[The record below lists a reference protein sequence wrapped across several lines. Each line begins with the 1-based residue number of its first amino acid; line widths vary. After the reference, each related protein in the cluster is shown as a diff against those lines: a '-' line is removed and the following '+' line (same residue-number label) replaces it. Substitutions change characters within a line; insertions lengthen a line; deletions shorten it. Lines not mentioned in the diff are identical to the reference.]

1 MPEHELGDDKEPSNK
16 RELSMM
22 APALGIFLPTV
33 SDRGAA
39 PGDVAGDVA
48 AAARHAEELGFESV
62 WVVDQLV
69 AGTGVPLLDS
79 GIALAAAAAATSRV
93 GLAYGVLVVPLHP
106 LAWLAKQV
114 ASLQHVSGGRLIIG
128 VGTGGDRH
136 GESWA
141 VAGVPRR
148 ERGRRTDFALRALP
162 GLLAGRPVRLAQ
174 DPDSPLATL
183 SPSAPVPPVIVGGM
197 SEPAL
202 RRAAQY
208 GDGWFPLPAP
218 LPVVARARARLAEL
232 AGQFGRPV
240 PPMTTSL
247 MTAIAGGPDLP
258 GQEEMTRRL
267 TDPDGMFGIPADQVP
282 AVLHSGPPDQ
292 IAALL
297 AEHFS
302 RGAERVVISVA
313 AGDWFR
319 QAELAAEARN
329 LLGQPV

>member
-1 MPEHELGDDKEPSNK
+1 MVTS
-16 RELSMM
+16 
-22 APALGIFLPTV
+22 AVGIFLPTM

-39 PGDVAGDVA
+39 PGDVA

-69 AGTGVPLLDS
+69 GGTGVPLLDS
-79 GIALAAAAAATSRV
+79 GIALAAAAAVTSRV
-93 GLAYGVLVVPLHP
+93 GLGYGVLIVPLHP

-114 ASLQHVSGGRLIIG
+114 ASLQHVSGGRLILG
-128 VGTGGDRH
+128 VGTGGGRH

-148 ERGRRTDFALRALP
+148 DRGQLTDFALQALP
-162 GLLAGRPVRLAQ
+162 GLLAGQPTRLAQ

-183 SPSAPVPPVIVGGM
+183 SPPAAAPPVIVGGM

-202 RRAAQY
+202 RRAARY
-208 GDGWFPLPAP
+208 GDGWFPPPAP
-218 LPVVARARARLAEL
+218 LPVLTAARARLAEL
-232 AGQFGRPV
+232 AAQHRRPA
-240 PPMTTSL
+240 PPVTTGL
-247 MTAIAGGPDLP
+247 MTAIAGDPDLP
-258 GQEEMTRRL
+258 SPEVLTRRL
-267 TDPDGMFGIPADQVP
+267 TDPDGMFGIPGDQVA
-282 AVLHSGPPDQ
+282 AVLHSGPPGQ
-292 IAALL
+292 IAEIL

-302 RGAERVVISVA
+302 HGADRVVISVA

>member
-1 MPEHELGDDKEPSNK
+1 MPENQP
-16 RELSMM
+16 MT
-22 APALGIFLPTV
+22 APAVGIFLPTM

-39 PGDVAGDVA
+39 PGDVA

-79 GIALAAAAAATSRV
+79 GIALAAAAAVTSRV

-114 ASLQHVSGGRLIIG
+114 ASLQHVSGGRLILG
-128 VGTGGDRH
+128 AGAGGDRH

-141 VAGVPRR
+141 AAGVLRR
-148 ERGRRTDFALRALP
+148 DRGPLTDFALQALP
-162 GLLAGRPVRLAQ
+162 GLLAGRPARLAPG
-174 DPDSPLATL
+174 PDSPLVTL
-183 SPSAPVPPVIVGGM
+183 SPPAAAPPVIVGGM

-202 RRAAQY
+202 RRAARY

-218 LPVVARARARLAEL
+218 LPVVTAARARLAEL
-232 AGQFGRPV
+232 AAQHGRPA
-240 PPMTTSL
+240 PPVTTSL
-247 MTAIAGGPDLP
+247 MTAIAGDPALP
-258 GQEEMTRRL
+258 GQDELTRRL

-282 AVLHSGPPDQ
+282 AVLHTGPPAQ
-292 IAALL
+292 IAELL
-297 AEHFS
+297 AGHFS

-319 QAELAAEARN
+319 QAELAAEACN
-329 LLGQPV
+329 LLKQPF

>member
-1 MPEHELGDDKEPSNK
+1 MREVTIRNQVTKEN
-16 RELSMM
+16 RSMM
-22 APALGIFLPTV
+22 APAVGIFLPTM
-33 SDRGAA
+33 SDRGTA
-39 PGDVAGDVA
+39 PGDVA

-69 AGTGVPLLDS
+69 GGTGVPLLDS
-79 GIALAAAAAATSRV
+79 GIALAAAAAVTSRV

-114 ASLQHVSGGRLIIG
+114 ASLQHVSGGRLILG

-141 VAGVPRR
+141 AAGVPRR
-148 ERGRRTDFALRALP
+148 DRGPLTDFALQALP
-162 GLLAGRPVRLAQ
+162 GLLAGQPARLAPH
-174 DPDSPLATL
+174 PDSPLATL
-183 SPSAPVPPVIVGGM
+183 SPPAAAPPVIVGGM
-197 SEPAL
+197 SGPAL
-202 RRAAQY
+202 RRAARY

-218 LPVVARARARLAEL
+218 LPVVTSARARLAEL
-232 AGQFGRPV
+232 AAQHGRPA
-240 PPMTTSL
+240 PPVTTSL
-247 MTAIAGGPDLP
+247 MTAIAGDPDLP
-258 GQEEMTRRL
+258 GQGELTRRL

-282 AVLHSGPPDQ
+282 AVLHTGPPAQ
-292 IAALL
+292 IAELL

-302 RGAERVVISVA
+302 HGAERVVISVA

-329 LLGQPV
+329 LLRQPV

>member
-1 MPEHELGDDKEPSNK
+1 MVT
-16 RELSMM
+16 
-22 APALGIFLPTV
+22 PAVGIFLPTM
-33 SDRGAA
+33 SDRGAV
-39 PGDVAGDVA
+39 PGDVA

-69 AGTGVPLLDS
+69 GGTGVPLLHS
-79 GIALAAAAAATSRV
+79 GIALAAAAAVTSRV
-93 GLAYGVLVVPLHP
+93 SLAYGVLIVPLHP

-114 ASLQHVSGGRLIIG
+114 ASLQHVSGGRLILG

-148 ERGRRTDFALRALP
+148 DRGRRTDFALQALP
-162 GLLAGRPVRLAQ
+162 GLLAGRPARLAP

-183 SPSAPVPPVIVGGM
+183 SPPAAVPPVIVGGM
-197 SEPAL
+197 SESAL
-202 RRAAQY
+202 RRAARY
-208 GDGWFPLPAP
+208 GDGWFPLPVP
-218 LPVVARARARLAEL
+218 LPVVTGARARLAEL
-232 AGQFGRPV
+232 AAQHGRPV
-240 PPMTTSL
+240 PPVTTSL
-247 MTAIAGGPDLP
+247 MAAIAGDPDLP
-258 GQEEMTRRL
+258 GQDELTRRL

-282 AVLHSGPPDQ
+282 AVLHSGPPAK
-292 IAALL
+292 IAERL

-302 RGAERVVISVA
+302 RGAGRVVISVA

-329 LLGQPV
+329 LLG